1 MLTKTQQKEQ
11 KQAELQKLRE
21 HIAQWFAPGN
31 NPTDWYA
38 IAAGDGDGM
47 SNWLKGQPLKNYS
60 DYIPDALLPKIEELP
75 ANLKKSF
82 LEFLECKKTH
92 GASYS

>member
-1 MLTKTQQKEQ
+1 MPNK
-11 KQAELQKLRE
+11 R
-21 HIAQWFAPGN
+21 FAPGN

-60 DYIPDALLPKIEELP
+60 DYIPDALLPKIEQLP

-82 LEFLECKKTH
+82 LEFLECKKRMGPATH
-92 GASYS
+92 NALSRALLDFSNQCPI